1 MKYLLDTD
9 TCIAAMRG
17 RVGAVSRLSSLP
29 PDDCRVSTVTVFE
42 LAVGVAKCREPQ
54 AEAAKVA
61 RFLASVR
68 VLVLDAEA
76 ARRAGELRAALEKRG
91 QSIGPYDVLLAGQC
105 LAHGL
110 KLISGNLGEFSRVEG
125 LQADG
130 W

>member
-17 RVGAVSRLSSLP
+17 RKNAVSKLSSLP
-29 PDDCRVSTVTVFE
+29 PDDCGVSTVTVFE

-54 AEAAKVA
+54 RETAKVA
-61 RFLASVR
+61 RFLAGVH
-68 VLVLDAEA
+68 VLPLNADA
-76 ARRAGELRAALEKRG
+76 ARRAGVLRATLEKKG
-91 QSIGPYDVLLAGQC
+91 QAIGPYDVLLAGQT

-110 KLISGNLGEFSRVEG
+110 RLISGNLAEFSRVEG
-125 LQADG
+125 LQVEG

>member
-17 RVGAVSRLSSLP
+17 REAVINKLSSLP
-29 PDDCRVSTVTVFE
+29 PDDCGVSTVTVFE

-54 AEAAKVA
+54 KEAAKVA
-61 RFLASVR
+61 RFLAGVH
-68 VLVLDAEA
+68 VLPLDAAA
-76 ARRAGELRAALEKRG
+76 ARRGGWLRATLERQG
-91 QSIGPYDVLLAGQC
+91 QTIGPYDVLLAGQT

-110 KLISGNLGEFSRVEG
+110 RLISGNLAEFSRVEG
-125 LQADG
+125 LQVEG